1 MMSREGG
8 DMTADQQTS
17 LAGERSQSGMT
28 RDEILAFFKR
38 RQEAYDDLDAAALAA
53 DYADDAVIVSP
64 SSGTHKKRDAE
75 KSLRL
80 IFTAFLDITMSADDI
95 VIDGDKVV
103 TVHSVEGTHM
113 QEFLGIAPTGKRFQM
128 SVALIHH
135 LKDRKIVRELR
146 IYDFTGMLV
155 QIGALKATRPAS

>member
-1 MMSREGG
+1 
-8 DMTADQQTS
+8 MTTDQRTTV
-17 LAGERSQSGMT
+17 AGTRSQSGMT
-28 RDEILAFFKR
+28 RDEIEAFFKR

-53 DYADDAVIVSP
+53 DYADDAVIISP
-64 SSGTHKKRDAE
+64 SSGTHSKRDAE

-80 IFTAFLDITMSADDI
+80 IFTAFLDITMSADDM

-113 QEFLGIAPTGKRFQM
+113 QEFLGMAPTGKRFQM

-135 LKDRKIVRELR
+135 LKDRKIVREQR

-155 QIGALKATRPAS
+155 QIGVLKARPAS